1 MGYSEV
7 QPRPVSSIDSSLL
20 NSVHTNSRRV
30 FMSSILMPFSVK
42 SSKFLVSYL
51 PFSVKSL
58 KSLFL
63 IIVMLL
69 SNFSYAA
76 PAIIPRPPEIAATSY
91 ILIDAKTG
99 HILIEENADEA
110 LPPASLTKIMTA
122 YVAIEEILGGNLALA
137 DEVHISEKAWR
148 MEGSKMFVRV
158 DTQVE
163 VADLLRGIII
173 QSGND
178 ASVAMAEHIAGS
190 EEAFADMMNQYAE
203 VLGLSHSYFMN
214 SSGLDTELY
223 YNTMS
228 ARDLSV
234 LASVTI
240 SRHAEFYPMYAEREF
255 TYNDIR
261 QSNRNS
267 LLFRDRNVDGMK
279 TGWTDAAGY
288 CLVASAERDG
298 MRLISV
304 VMGTASEETRAIET
318 QKLLT
323 YGFRYY
329 ETHKL
334 YDSNQVLTNVP
345 VYSGVQNSVDLG
357 IQDEVYITI
366 PRGQSGAMSAT
377 VDVDEIIR
385 APLSDRQ
392 IMGEVRVVLDN
403 DILYQGDVIS
413 MQAVEQ
419 GGLLKRFVDWITLV
433 SSSIFS
439 D

>member
-1 MGYSEV
+1 MSSFSIATLPKNN
-7 QPRPVSSIDSSLL
+7 QPQSRVLSLL
-20 NSVHTNSRRV
+20 LVV
-30 FMSSILMPFSVK
+30 FMLA
-42 SSKFLVSYL
+42 
-51 PFSVKSL
+51 
-58 KSLFL
+58 
-63 IIVMLL
+63 
-69 SNFSYAA
+69 SNFSVAA

-91 ILIDAKTG
+91 ILLDAKTG
-99 HILIEENADEA
+99 QVLIEENADEA

-122 YVAIEEILGGNLALA
+122 YVVTEEILSGNLALS

-148 MEGSKMFVRV
+148 MEGSKMFVGV

-163 VADLLRGIII
+163 VEDLLRGIII

-203 VLGLSHSYFMN
+203 VLGLSQTFFMN
-214 SSGLDTELY
+214 ASGLDTELY

-228 ARDLSV
+228 ARDLAK
-234 LASVTI
+234 LAQATI
-240 SRHAEFYPMYAEREF
+240 SRHAQFYPMYSEREF

-261 QSNRNS
+261 QSNRNT

-304 VMGTASEETRAIET
+304 VMGTASEEARAIET

-345 VYSGVQNSVDLG
+345 VYSGALNAVDLG
-357 IQDEVYITI
+357 IEDEVYITI
-366 PRGQSGAMSAT
+366 PRGQAESMTAT

-403 DILYQGDVIS
+403 NILYQGDVVS

-419 GGLLKRFVDWITLV
+419 GGILKRFVDWITLL
-433 SSSIFS
+433 FS
-439 D
+439 NMFSG

>member
-1 MGYSEV
+1 MSV
-7 QPRPVSSIDSSLL
+7 FPISSRSISSCSKHSTSRKRGLSRLL
-20 NSVHTNSRRV
+20 VV
-30 FMSSILMPFSVK
+30 
-42 SSKFLVSYL
+42 
-51 PFSVKSL
+51 
-58 KSLFL
+58 
-63 IIVMLL
+63 VMFASNL
-69 SNFSYAA
+69 SAAA
-76 PAIIPRPPEIAATSY
+76 PAIIPRPPEIAGTSY

-122 YVAIEEILGGNLALA
+122 YVAIEEILNGNLALT

-148 MEGSKMFVRV
+148 MEGSKMFIGV
-158 DTQVE
+158 DTMVE
-163 VADLLRGIII
+163 VEDLLRGIII

-178 ASVAMAEHIAGS
+178 ASVAIAEHIAGS
-190 EEAFADMMNQYAE
+190 EDAFADMMNQYAE
-203 VLGLSHSYFMN
+203 VLGLSQSFFMN
-214 SSGLDTELY
+214 VSGLDTELY

-228 ARDLSV
+228 ARDLAF
-234 LASVTI
+234 LAQATI
-240 SRHAEFYPMYAEREF
+240 SRHARFYPLYAEREF

-261 QSNRNS
+261 QSNRNT

-304 VMGTASEETRAIET
+304 VMGTASEEARAIET

-323 YGFRYY
+323 YGFRYF

-345 VYSGVQNSVDLG
+345 IYSGAQNSVDLG
-357 IQDEVYITI
+357 IEDEVYITI
-366 PRGQSGAMSAT
+366 PRGQAEAMTAT
-377 VDVDEIIR
+377 VDIDEVIR

-403 DILYQGDVIS
+403 NILYQGNVVS

-419 GGLLKRFVDWITLV
+419 GGFLKRFVDWITLLF
-433 SSSIFS
+433 SSMFS
-439 D
+439 G

>member
-1 MGYSEV
+1 
-7 QPRPVSSIDSSLL
+7 
-20 NSVHTNSRRV
+20 
-30 FMSSILMPFSVK
+30 MSSFFI
-42 SSKFLVSYL
+42 
-51 PFSVKSL
+51 SL
-58 KSLFL
+58 RL
-63 IIVMLL
+63 IYSHPKYSTTQKRGLSWIMAVVMFASNL
-69 SNFSYAA
+69 SFAA
-76 PAIIPRPPEIAATSY
+76 PAIIPRPPDIAGTSY

-122 YVAIEEILGGNLALA
+122 YVATEEILNGNLALT

-148 MEGSKMFVRV
+148 MEGSKMFIGV
-158 DTQVE
+158 DTMVE
-163 VADLLRGIII
+163 VEDLLRGIII

-178 ASVAMAEHIAGS
+178 ASVAIAEHIAGS

-203 VLGLSHSYFMN
+203 VLGLSQSFFMN
-214 SSGLDTELY
+214 VSGLDTELY

-228 ARDLSV
+228 ARDLAF
-234 LASVTI
+234 LAQATI
-240 SRHAEFYPMYAEREF
+240 SKHAQFYPLYAEREF
-255 TYNDIR
+255 TYNGIR
-261 QSNRNS
+261 QSNRNT

-304 VMGTASEETRAIET
+304 VMGTASEEARAVET

-345 VYSGVQNSVDLG
+345 IFSGEQNSVDLG
-357 IQDEVYITI
+357 IEDEVYITI
-366 PRGQSGAMSAT
+366 PRGQAGAMTAT
-377 VDVDEIIR
+377 VDVDEVIR
-385 APLSDRQ
+385 APLRDRQ

-403 DILYQGDVIS
+403 NILYQGNVVS

-419 GGLLKRFVDWITLV
+419 GGFLKRFVDWITLLF
-433 SSSIFS
+433 SSMFS
-439 D
+439 G